1 MKTQRAGTR
10 TERPHLRYV
19 VIAFIIALILLVIA
33 TVAARVG

>member
-1 MKTQRAGTR
+1 MKIQRAGMR

-19 VIAFIIALILLVIA
+19 VIAFIIALILFVIA